1 MNNIAQLPAS
11 EDDLNILDFNGL
23 IETMEKS
30 SFIFSDSFETWL
42 FLNNPIWLE
51 FVKKAREAKSK
62 GHTQRFSAKTIIEIM
77 RWESPLREQ
86 DVTFKISNN
95 HTADLA
101 RLVTACWPAEF
112 NGYFRINKRAGE

>member
-1 MNNIAQLPAS
+1 MEVIQFKQFIHSWADTIDSMNS
-11 EDDLNILDFNGL
+11 
-23 IETMEKS
+23 S
-30 SFIFSDSFETWL
+30 SFVFSADFQGWL
-42 FLNNPIWLE
+42 LDNGNIWLE

-77 RWESPLREQ
+77 RWESPLRES